1 MLETNNPYM
10 FGSST
15 TTTTTT
21 TTAPN
26 PSSPVPPQ
34 TSSSTSSTSVVGA
47 AGSTSTHPMQQQ
59 PPSRP
64 MHHHHHSNS
73 YYMGKGGDDEYYHNH
88 QHASRISPAY
98 MRHPEEPSQQQS
110 SQQQQPVHYTS
121 TYKPAKSIYQNNTIV
136 HPQHNEPDK
145 LNTYMRPSVHVYPHQ
160 QPQHI
165 KSEASPHML
174 PAPPPPPPSSS
185 SFMKSRKA
193 VDEPDWYER
202 ENKSHRPPTSG
213 STAPAIIPFSNA
225 NTTMTTTTLSHTA
238 PLGGETSTLEAGDNK
253 KIKRRKEMTSI
264 MEDLNKDFLKKRE
277 RLYTEKLHAINQE
290 LKSAHQDTHPSYLD
304 GVKDLEA
311 MRRKTIR
318 DGVLFREYQNEV
330 TDNQFQLEI
339 YQAEEEYTA
348 EIQDIREKLFAS
360 LDEKRRKLKEEKD
373 NCDLAYDVILES
385 QSRLHKRNLRKREK
399 EHPESKSSKKK
410 QLTGPALVFK
420 LKDDDILSDI
430 QAMRNGLSSCNSAS
444 GTTTTTAAATTTN
457 ATASAAHKKTNSSN
471 KKK

>member
-26 PSSPVPPQ
+26 QPSPAPPQ
-34 TSSSTSSTSVVGA
+34 TSSSSSVGA
-47 AGSTSTHPMQQQ
+47 GNSSAHQMQ
-59 PPSRP
+59 PPRP
-64 MHHHHHSNS
+64 MHHHSTN
-73 YYMGKGGDDEYYHNH
+73 YYMGKGGEDEYYHNH
-88 QHASRISPAY
+88 QHASRINPAY
-98 MRHPEEPSQQQS
+98 IRHTEEPSQQQS
-110 SQQQQPVHYTS
+110 SQQQQQQQPIHYTS
-121 TYKPAKSIYQNNTIV
+121 TYKPSKPIHQNNNTIV
-136 HPQHNEPDK
+136 HQQHNEPDRP
-145 LNTYMRPSVHVYPHQ
+145 NNYMRPSVHVYPHQ
-160 QPQHI
+160 PQQHI
-165 KSEASPHML
+165 KSENSPHML
-174 PAPPPPPPSSS
+174 PAPPPPPPS

-202 ENKSHRPPTSG
+202 ENKSHRPPTS
-213 STAPAIIPFSNA
+213 SNTTPAIIPSSTA
-225 NTTMTTTTLSHTA
+225 NITMTTTTLSHTA
-238 PLGGETSTLEAGDNK
+238 PMGGEVSTLEAGDNK
-253 KIKRRKEMTSI
+253 KIKRRKEMTGI

-277 RLYTEKLHAINQE
+277 KLYVEKMHAINQE
-290 LKSAHQDTHPSYLD
+290 LKSAHQDAHPSYLD
-304 GVKDLEA
+304 GLKDLEA
-311 MRRKTIR
+311 MRRKTIN
-318 DGVLFREYQNEV
+318 DGVLFRKYQNEV

-399 EHPESKSSKKK
+399 EHPENKSSKKK

-430 QAMRNGLSSCNSAS
+430 QAMRNGLSSSNNSS
-444 GTTTTTAAATTTN
+444 TTATTSAT
-457 ATASAAHKKTNSSN
+457 HKKTNSSN

>member
-1 MLETNNPYM
+1 M

-26 PSSPVPPQ
+26 QSSPVPPQ
-34 TSSSTSSTSVVGA
+34 TSSSTSVGA
-47 AGSTSTHPMQQQ
+47 GNSSTHQMQ
-59 PPSRP
+59 PSRP
-64 MHHHHHSNS
+64 MHHHSNNF
-73 YYMGKGGDDEYYHNH
+73 YMGKGGEDNYYHNH
-88 QHASRISPAY
+88 QHASRINPAY
-98 MRHPEEPSQQQS
+98 IRHPEEPSQQQS
-110 SQQQQPVHYTS
+110 SQQQPIHYTS
-121 TYKPAKSIYQNNTIV
+121 TYKPTKSINQNNNIA
-136 HPQHNEPDK
+136 HPQHSEPDT
-145 LNTYMRPSVHVYPHQ
+145 LNNLARPSVHVYPHQ

-165 KSEASPHML
+165 KSEASPRTL
-174 PAPPPPPPSSS
+174 PAPTPPPPPPS

-193 VDEPDWYER
+193 MEEPDWYER
-202 ENKSHRPPTSG
+202 ENKSHRPSTSSSTTPSLLPS
-213 STAPAIIPFSNA
+213 STASA
-225 NTTMTTTTLSHTA
+225 TTTTTTLSHTA
-238 PLGGETSTLEAGDNK
+238 PPSGEVSTLEAGDNK
-253 KIKRRKEMTSI
+253 KIKRRKEMTGI

-277 RLYTEKLHAINQE
+277 KLHVEKLQAINQE

-304 GVKDLEA
+304 GLKDLEA
-311 MRRKTIR
+311 MRRKTIN
-318 DGVLFREYQNEV
+318 DGVLFRKYQNEV

-399 EHPESKSSKKK
+399 EHPENKSSKKK

-430 QAMRNGLSSCNSAS
+430 QAMRNGLSASNNSSTAITTTS
-444 GTTTTTAAATTTN
+444 GT
-457 ATASAAHKKTNSSN
+457 HKKTNSSN

>member
-1 MLETNNPYM
+1 M

-15 TTTTTT
+15 TTTTATT
-21 TTAPN
+21 SAPN
-26 PSSPVPPQ
+26 QSSPVPPH
-34 TSSSTSSTSVVGA
+34 TSSSSLGGNSSALNSGNQ
-47 AGSTSTHPMQQQ
+47 MQQ
-59 PPSRP
+59 SRP
-64 MHHHHHSNS
+64 MHHHSSN
-73 YYMGKGGDDEYYHNH
+73 YYIGKGGEDEYYHNH
-88 QHASRISPAY
+88 QHSSRINPTYA
-98 MRHPEEPSQQQS
+98 RHPEEPLQQQS
-110 SQQQQPVHYTS
+110 LQQQQQPIHYTS
-121 TYKPAKSIYQNNTIV
+121 TYKPTKSINQNTNNIA
-136 HPQHNEPDK
+136 HQQQNEPDK
-145 LNTYMRPSVHVYPHQ
+145 LNNFMRPSVHVYPHQ
-160 QPQHI
+160 QQHI
-165 KSEASPHML
+165 KREASPNML
-174 PAPPPPPPSSS
+174 PAPPPPPP

-202 ENKSHRPPTSG
+202 ENKSHRPTAPS
-213 STAPAIIPFSNA
+213 STIPAIIPSAA
-225 NTTMTTTTLSHTA
+225 NTTTTTTTLSSTA
-238 PLGGETSTLEAGDNK
+238 PSSGEVSTLEAGDNK
-253 KIKRRKEMTSI
+253 KIKRRKEMTGI
-264 MEDLNKDFLKKRE
+264 IEDLNKDFLKRKE
-277 RLYTEKLHAINQE
+277 KFYVEKLHAINQE

-304 GVKDLEA
+304 GLKDLEA
-311 MRRKTIR
+311 IRRKTIN
-318 DGVLFREYQNEV
+318 DGVLFRKYQNEV

-430 QAMRNGLSSCNSAS
+430 QAMRNGLSSNNGSTAN
-444 GTTTTTAAATTTN
+444 TTTSTT
-457 ATASAAHKKTNSSN
+457 HKKTNSSN